1 MTKQT
6 TNKIIRIFSFI
17 KRAIRGESMDYTS
30 VGIRTAVFML
40 AIPMILEML
49 MESVFALVD
58 LFFVGHLEHSENTL
72 QTVALT
78 ESLLYIVYSVAI
90 GISMAATAVVARRI
104 GEKNEDEAAHSGMQ
118 AIWLA
123 IFITTIMS
131 SAGFIWAPD
140 FLKLMGADPLTVSM
154 GTTYARTMFGGC
166 IVIMMLYLINGIFRG
181 AGDASMAMKSLW
193 VANLCNIVLCPLL
206 INGLGP

>member
-1 MTKQT
+1 MSQRT
-6 TNKIIRIFSFI
+6 TYKVSRIFSFI
-17 KRAIRGESMDYTS
+17 KRAIKGEATDYTS
-30 VGIRTAVFML
+30 VSIRTAVFML

-58 LFFVGHLEHSENTL
+58 LFFVGHLDHSENTL

-123 IFITTIMS
+123 IFITIILSTT
-131 SAGFIWAPD
+131 GFI
-140 FLKLMGADPLTVSM
+140 F
-154 GTTYARTMFGGC
+154 
-166 IVIMMLYLINGIFRG
+166 
-181 AGDASMAMKSLW
+181 
-193 VANLCNIVLCPLL
+193 
-206 INGLGP
+206 

>member
-1 MTKQT
+1 
-6 TNKIIRIFSFI
+6 
-17 KRAIRGESMDYTS
+17 MDYTTVS
-30 VGIRTAVFML
+30 IRNAVFML

-90 GISMAATAVVARRI
+90 GVSMAATAVVARRI

-118 AIWLA
+118 AIWLSLA
-123 IFITTIMS
+123 ITIILS
-131 SAGFIWAPD
+131 STGFFFAPS
-140 FLKLMGADPLTVSM
+140 LLRAMGADEL
-154 GTTYARTMFGGC
+154 
-166 IVIMMLYLINGIFRG
+166 
-181 AGDASMAMKSLW
+181 
-193 VANLCNIVLCPLL
+193 
-206 INGLGP
+206 

>member
-1 MTKQT
+1 MTEQT
-6 TNKIIRIFSFI
+6 TNKVSQILSFI
-17 KRAIRGESMDYTS
+17 GRAIKGENMDYTTGS
-30 VGIRTAVFML
+30 IRKAVFML

-58 LFFVGHLEHSENTL
+58 LFFVGHLDHSENTL

-123 IFITTIMS
+123 LFITIIISGT
-131 SAGFIWAPD
+131 GFYFAPN
-140 FLKLMGADPLTVSM
+140 LLHAMGADPLTVEM
-154 GTTYARTMFGGC
+154 GTTYT
-166 IVIMMLYLINGIFRG
+166 
-181 AGDASMAMKSLW
+181 
-193 VANLCNIVLCPLL
+193 
-206 INGLGP
+206 